1 MRNRS
6 SGEARRAV
14 MNWRSVAPPVTRSR
28 TYCGLSQARRRI
40 ASNSAST
47 SVSVSLASIA
57 LGPSKLAALRRPTRC
72 SSGTV

>member
-6 SGEARRAV
+6 SPELRFRMRQEAEIRDH
-14 MNWRSVAPPVTRSR
+14 P
-28 TYCGLSQARRRI
+28 ARRRI